1 VRVYSRRI
9 VRCQS
14 KLGISKFLVVARE
27 TIAQVTAEAIAG
39 GYISP
44 GSAQFLA
51 PAPATPGPTAAP
63 ATVPAIAARHTARRD
78 ESRSFTRGVT
88 RDTITKDDSH
98 VVASCQSVC
107 ASGIARPARSGR
119 AGRSR

>member
-44 GSAQFLA
+44 PAVPSSWPRLRLRPVPQPLRQLSRQSRLA
-51 PAPATPGPTAAP
+51 TRHGGTKAEASLAA
-63 ATVPAIAARHTARRD
+63 
-78 ESRSFTRGVT
+78 SRGTR
-88 RDTITKDDSH
+88 
-98 VVASCQSVC
+98 
-107 ASGIARPARSGR
+107 
-119 AGRSR
+119 